1 MSDSSVPPQ
10 SPVVEPCPS
19 RLSLLQLLMAANSG
33 KAFSPSMDAD
43 VLIVGSPVYY
53 GNLTAETLALL
64 ERLLFPTMQ
73 YEYGEDGQPVRTLPK
88 KKNCGLIITMNVSEE
103 GLKVHYGDRFSDYG
117 KYRVSMFGPA
127 QKAAHREKQFPV
139 DMKRAYELGRELCR

>member
-1 MSDSSVPPQ
+1 
-10 SPVVEPCPS
+10 
-19 RLSLLQLLMAANSG
+19 MAANSG
-33 KAFSPSMDAD
+33 RAFSPSMDTD

-53 GNLTAETLALL
+53 GNLTAETMALL

-88 KKNCGLIITMNVSEE
+88 KKNCGLITMNVSEE
-103 GLKVHYGDRFSDYG
+103 GLKVHYGDRFSEFGDMIGCTLSDGACPVLYSCDTYQFSDYG

-127 QKAAHREKQFPV
+127 
-139 DMKRAYELGRELCR
+139 